1 MSKKLMK
8 VALATVALSFV
19 STVHGTALAA
29 EPYYELPGNYPTC
42 TDNSYEQALENGL
55 KLGISATMPWTGIDP
70 ADGKAVGIDVEIN
83 GAVLEHMGITK
94 ISYEAGQFNSL
105 IPSMVSKRIDMVI
118 TDLHVTPE
126 RTKAIA
132 FTGPVWWYGPAI
144 VVQEGNPKNIQTFE
158 DLSKVRVG
166 VLLGT
171 GTDEYLRKVGIEATR
186 FQSYAEEFAAIQQD
200 KVDAVV
206 EYDLLAAEF
215 KKANPNA
222 KVESISNFEMP
233 DDLLKNGYGYAR
245 FGLRKEDCS
254 LRAAYNQAL
263 AEVRASGQMSA
274 ILAKNGLSDRNLFV
288 FPLSIK

>member
-1 MSKKLMK
+1 MSQNSRSIKSVVVAAGLFAIAGFS
-8 VALATVALSFV
+8 ALAT
-19 STVHGTALAA
+19 
-29 EPYYELPGNYPTC
+29 EPYYELPGAYPTC
-42 TDNSYEQALENGL
+42 TDDSYDRAIANGL
-55 KLGISATMPWTGIDP
+55 KFGIAAAMPWTGIDP
-70 ADGKAVGIDVEIN
+70 ANGKAIGIDVEIN
-83 GAVLEHMGITK
+83 DAVLEHMGITK
-94 ISYEAGQFNSL
+94 VTYEAGPFNSL
-105 IPSMVSKRIDMVI
+105 IPSMVSGRIDMVI

-126 RTKAIA
+126 RAKTIA

-144 VVQEGNPKNIQTFE
+144 VVQEGNPKNITNFE
-158 DLSKVRVG
+158 DLSKVRIG

-171 GTDEYLRKVGIEATR
+171 GTDEYLRKVGVEATR
-186 FQSYAEEFAAIQQD
+186 FQNYAEEFAAIQQD

-215 KKANPNA
+215 KKANPDA
-222 KVESISNFEMP
+222 KVESISNFTMP

-263 AEVRASGQMSA
+263 AEVRASGRLSE

-288 FPLSIK
+288 FPLSVK

>member
-1 MSKKLMK
+1 MLQKARWIKS
-8 VALATVALSFV
+8 ATIAVGLFAMADFS
-19 STVHGTALAA
+19 ALAA
-29 EPYYELPGNYPTC
+29 EPYYELPGTYPTC
-42 TDNSYEQALENGL
+42 IDDSYERAIESGL
-55 KLGISATMPWTGIDP
+55 KFGVSAAMPWTGINP
-70 ADGKAVGIDVEIN
+70 GDGKAVGIDVEIN
-83 GAVLEHMGITK
+83 AAVLEHMGVTK
-94 ISYEAGQFNSL
+94 ITYEAGQFNSL

-126 RTKAIA
+126 RAKTIA

-144 VVQEGNPKNIQTFE
+144 VVQQGNPKNIRTFE

-166 VLLGT
+166 VLLDT

-215 KKANPNA
+215 KKANPDA
-222 KVESISNFEMP
+222 KVESVSNFAMP

-263 AEVRASGQMSA
+263 AEVRASGQMSE

-288 FPLSIK
+288 FPLSVK